1 MAIIR
6 ENNGDATTGTKTQYT
21 ISPGDVLQGS
31 LAPAGDK
38 DWIRVELTT
47 GTIYEITL
55 TGIDSVY
62 LQLLD
67 STGGHVIYGSEIPS
81 GSKLIFNPGVTG
93 TYYIHVGSDDST
105 FSGEYELSLI
115 ETTPVGTYDEIA
127 DYLTTGF
134 WEGVNGFN
142 GAFNVAPGGT
152 LTANITVLTEVGQQ
166 LARWAFEAW
175 SNVTGLKFEF
185 VEDDSA
191 DIVFDNEAAA
201 NASSTFTTDGNGII
215 ISSSVNIP
223 PDTIAKNG
231 STIDSHSFL
240 LMIHEIGHALGLG
253 HAGPYNN
260 GGFYGQDNIFLIDSW
275 QVSVMSYMDQN
286 ENTFL
291 NASFAY
297 NVTPMIAD
305 IIAIQNLYG
314 TPADVNAGDT
324 IYGYQSNLDGYLGE
338 FFNLWTS
345 EKNPFVYI
353 ELQHTHEFPT
363 VKLAFA
369 DLDNDGDTDFV
380 VGKETAVL
388 YYFENTG
395 TSTNPSFTERTGADN
410 PLDGI
415 SLGSYTAPTFTDLDG
430 DGDQDLIVG
439 NSNGAN
445 RNGEIVYLENTGTV
459 TSPGFTQRTGS
470 TNPFDNI
477 TIGSWCTLT
486 FADLDGDGDPDLA
499 VGNGDGDVHY
509 YENTGTT
516 ANPDFSLRTGEASP
530 LNGINADERS
540 SPVFVDFDNDDD
552 YDLVIGSRYGKIYYF
567 ENTGTAT
574 NPSFTQ
580 RVDGENP
587 FFGASVGGFAAP
599 AFVDLDDDGN
609 LDLAVGQQDG
619 FIPYFKNTGTHAEP
633 EFSPQSFNNPTTLTI
648 YDNGGNDTL
657 DLRTDTNDQQVYLS
671 PEGIS
676 DVYGLKG
683 NLIIARDTW
692 IENFVAGSGNDL
704 VSGNSVTNYINGR
717 SGDDRLW
724 GSGGDDILEGG
735 AGADQLNGGVGL
747 DWVSYQGSDAAVTV
761 NLGEGTVMGGHAEG
775 DTLTAIENI
784 TGSAYHDAITGDAG
798 ANVLDGGPGDDGLW
812 GSSGDDT
819 LIGGVGADRF
829 YGGSGQ
835 DTADYTD
842 SPSGVTIRLHSQSA
856 AGGNAEGDTF
866 EGMVDVSYTDAEGAE
881 QAESLPDV
889 EHLTGSSHNDVLAGD
904 RRDNVLKGGAGDDT
918 LYGGPGGGDDIQ
930 VGNAGNDRLFGGQG
944 NDRLAGDTGD
954 DQLSGGSGADVFVFA
969 PGHGAD
975 TITDFT
981 DTEDKIDLETFELLG
996 FDDLV
1001 ISSTTDGASI
1011 DLSAHGGGTILLE
1024 GFDMSNLDAS
1034 DFLF

>member
-6 ENNGDATTGTKTQYT
+6 ESNGDATAGIGTQYT
-21 ISPGDVLQGS
+21 ISPGDVLQGTLE
-31 LAPAGDK
+31 LASDN

-47 GTIYEITL
+47 GTLYEITL
-55 TGIDSVY
+55 TGIDSVR

-67 STGGHVIYGSEIPS
+67 SAGEHVIYGSEIPS
-81 GSKLIFNPGVTG
+81 GSTLIFNPPVTG
-93 TYYIHVGSDDST
+93 TYYINVGSYDNT
-105 FSGEYELSLI
+105 FSGEYELSLT
-115 ETTPVGTYDEIA
+115 ETIPVGTYDEIA

-134 WEGVNGFN
+134 WEGINGFS
-142 GAFNVAPGGT
+142 GAFDVAPGGT

-175 SNVTGLKFEF
+175 TNVTGIKFEF

-191 DIVFDNEAAA
+191 DIVFDNETGT
-201 NASSTFTTDGNGII
+201 NASSTFTTDGDGFI

-231 STIDSHSFL
+231 FTIDSHSFL

-260 GGFYGQDNIFLIDSW
+260 GGFFGQDNIFLIDSW
-275 QVSVMSYMDQN
+275 QVSIMSYIDQN

-297 NVTPMIAD
+297 NVTPMIVD

-338 FFNLWTS
+338 FFKLWTS
-345 EKNPFVYI
+345 DKNPFVNI
-353 ELQHTHEFPT
+353 KLQHNYEYPT

-369 DLDNDGDTDFV
+369 DLDGDGDSDFV
-380 VGKETAVL
+380 IGKNTAVL

-395 TSTNPSFTERTGADN
+395 TSSNPSFTERTGTDN

-415 SLGSYTAPTFTDLDG
+415 FVGSYGAPTFTDLDG

-439 NSNGAN
+439 NSNDAN

-459 TSPGFTQRTGS
+459 TSPEFTQRTG
-470 TNPFDNI
+470 TANPFDSI

-486 FADLDGDGDPDLA
+486 LADLDGDSDPDLA
-499 VGNGDGDVHY
+499 VGNGDGSIHY
-509 YENTGTT
+509 YENTGTS
-516 ANPDFSLRTGEASP
+516 AIPDFVLRTGETNP
-530 LNGINADERS
+530 LNNVSADERS
-540 SPVFVDFDNDDD
+540 NPVFVDFDNDND

-567 ENTGTAT
+567 ENTGTAA

-580 RVDGENP
+580 STDGENP
-587 FFGASVGGFAAP
+587 FYGANVGSFVAP
-599 AFVDLDDDGN
+599 AFVDLDGDGN
-609 LDLAVGQQDG
+609 LDLAIGQQDG
-619 FIPYFKNTGTHAEP
+619 FIPYFKNTGTHADP
-633 EFSPQSFNNPTTLTI
+633 EFSPQNLTEPTTLTI

-657 DLRTDTNDQQVYLS
+657 DLRTDINDQRVYLS
-671 PEGIS
+671 PEGFS

-683 NLIIARDTW
+683 NLSIARDTW

-704 VSGNSVTNYINGR
+704 VTGNSVTNYIEGR
-717 SGDDRLW
+717 GGDDRLW

-735 AGADQLNGGVGL
+735 AGADRLDGGVGI

-775 DTLTAIENI
+775 DTLTTIENI
-784 TGSAYHDAITGDAG
+784 AGSAHHDALTGDTAT
-798 ANVLDGGPGDDGLW
+798 NVLDGGPGDDGLW
-812 GSSGDDT
+812 GSGGDDI
-819 LIGGVGADRF
+819 LIGGPGADRF

-842 SPSGVTIRLHSQSA
+842 SRSGVTVRLHSLSA
-856 AGGNAEGDTF
+856 AGGDAQGDTF
-866 EGMVDVSYTDAEGAE
+866 EGRTDVSYMDAEGAS
-881 QAESLPDV
+881 QIESLPDV
-889 EHLTGSSHNDVLAGD
+889 EHLTGSEHNDVLAGD

-918 LYGGPGGGDDIQ
+918 LYGGPGGGDDVQ

-944 NDRLAGDTGD
+944 NDRLDGDAGNDE
-954 DQLSGGSGADVFVFA
+954 LSGGSGADVFVFA

-981 DTEDKIDLETFELLG
+981 DTEDQIDLTA
-996 FDDLV
+996 FDLSGYADLT
-1001 ISSTTDGASI
+1001 ITSGTDGVTI
-1011 DLSAHGGGTILLE
+1011 DLSAQDGGTILLE
-1024 GFDMSNLDAS
+1024 GIAMANLDAA